1 MHRSSLHAFRRQR
14 GLSLVEMLVGV
25 VVGLFIVGGATKLV
39 VDNLHSNRRNLLET
53 RVNQDLRAAA
63 DLIARDLR
71 RAGYWQNSINGIW
84 STAGVAPTPNPH
96 RTVTKAGSAELG
108 TLAYSYAKNNN
119 NSLDAGEQ
127 FGYQVASGV
136 LQYQVAS
143 GNAQP
148 VTDPNSVLI
157 DANGFAITE
166 TQRSVELSDYCTCMV
181 RLTCTAADFA
191 ASGPYTATRPLLL
204 IRQFDV
210 RLRGT
215 SATDTAVT
223 RELRETVRVR
233 NDEISGTCPAI

>member
-1 MHRSSLHAFRRQR
+1 MHRSSASLRHQR

-53 RVNQDLRAAA
+53 RVNQDLRTAA

-71 RAGYWQNSINGIW
+71 RAGYWRNSMSGIW
-84 STAGVAPTPNPH
+84 NTTGATPPANPH
-96 RTVTKAGSAELG
+96 RVVTKAGSAQLG
-108 TLAYSYAKNNN
+108 TLAYSYAKDNNN
-119 NSLDAGEQ
+119 ALDAGEQ

-136 LQYQVAS
+136 LQYLVAS
-143 GNAQP
+143 GAAQP
-148 VTDPNSVLI
+148 MTDPNSVLI

-166 TQRSVELSDYCTCMV
+166 TRRNVDLFAYCTCMI
-181 RLTCTAADFA
+181 RMSCTAADFA
-191 ASGPYTATRPLLL
+191 ASGPYAATKPLLV
-204 IRQFDV
+204 IRQYDV

-215 SATDTAVT
+215 SATDPTVT

-233 NDEISGTCPAI
+233 NDQISGACPVI